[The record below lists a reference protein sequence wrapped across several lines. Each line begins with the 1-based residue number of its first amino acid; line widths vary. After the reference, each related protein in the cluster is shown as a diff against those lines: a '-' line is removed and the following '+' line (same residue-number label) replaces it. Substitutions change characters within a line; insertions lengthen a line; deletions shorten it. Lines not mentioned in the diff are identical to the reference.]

1 MTRISLGSALGLL
14 LAVPVG
20 ASGQN
25 VDSLVGVLASPSVY
39 ARAQAVARLN
49 LVPLQSLPSG
59 ARQALVQLLE
69 REATGQ
75 VSYGETTGA
84 DDETYSE
91 YVIDLTRGVLRLQDV
106 SAVRGIAFLGI
117 ETSRAAQEFIAGRG
131 AAAIPVLDEVWTS
144 KERARPAIITTW
156 GYTLASTTNGLAP
169 EDRAALLGR
178 IIQAVAAYP
187 IPAARAV
194 RTASLFT
201 LLIPLRQ
208 ISDTAT
214 DPAVK
219 TRLIAAAAELAPR
232 MAAASA
238 TDVLAQ
244 LAAVI
249 AGLCRG
255 ASGAHQGTCA
265 SIQSLVTDAQRHI
278 AAGRTNAAHSVLSA
292 LQQRAQAAL
301 SDGTLTAL
309 EETLVVEN
317 ARLADSKL

>member
-1 MTRISLGSALGLL
+1 MTRISLASALGLL
-14 LAVPVG
+14 LALPVG

-39 ARAQAVARLN
+39 ARSQAVARLN
-49 LVPLQSLPSG
+49 LVPVQALSSQ
-59 ARQALVQLLE
+59 ARQAMVQLLE

-91 YVIDLTRGVLRLQDV
+91 YVIDLTRGVLRLQDA

-117 ETSRAAQEFIAGRG
+117 ETSRAAQEFIAARG

-156 GYTLASTTNGLAP
+156 GYTLASTANSLAP

-178 IIQAVAAYP
+178 IIQSVAAYP
-187 IPAARAV
+187 IPAARAA
-194 RTASLFT
+194 RTASLIT

-214 DPAVK
+214 DPAVRS
-219 TRLIAAAAELAPR
+219 RLIAAAAELEPR

-244 LAAVI
+244 LADVI
-249 AGLCRG
+249 TGICQRATG
-255 ASGAHQGTCA
+255 ARHGTCT
-265 SIQSLVTDAQRHI
+265 SIQSLLTDAQRHI

-309 EETLVVEN
+309 EETVIAEN
-317 ARLADSKL
+317 ARRADSKL